1 MAFGLGFNKAK
12 SLSAAEKSVMQG
24 KIPAA
29 IQEYQKILE
38 HEPRDLV
45 VLNTVGDLLLR
56 ISKTAEALPYFYK
69 LGEAYVEDG
78 FVRNGIAVY
87 KKINRSDPTA
97 IEAICRLADLYTVQG
112 QLSDA
117 RGYLNQAVEYYSARG
132 ETAKCVELFEKLLL
146 MDPENA
152 AAKQKLATVYEQVGR
167 KDEAAAMFFSA
178 AEGFADRA
186 NPGEAEKVLKK
197 ARDLGYNSGEVTVL
211 QARVHIDAG
220 RGPEAVALLIAI
232 PDLESNRGA
241 LNLLFHAYMTAG
253 DPGAAGHVATTIF
266 QKFEDFAGV
275 EQVGAIFVEGGD
287 TAQALAL
294 YESVADA
301 AIQHRQTQ
309 PLAEGLRNVLA
320 QDRDNEQA
328 YQLQRRIYKASGEN
342 GAFVDASD
350 QLAEALARRGE
361 YAAARDVYAELLQL
375 EPNHPMHKQR
385 MQQMAMRSGGGP
397 AGAAAA
403 SPDAPAF
410 TLGMPGD
417 SGALIPSSDFDLGAA
432 LNDPHSQGIVES
444 ALAEAD
450 HQATFLQTDEAI
462 ATLHNALEQ
471 LPGNVVLNQKL
482 IEICEQA
489 QRWSEAV
496 AACGALAEA
505 FVMAGDGENAARYSD
520 LQARYQAISDGGAI
534 PPSSAHDSPA
544 PEFEMPEATPF
555 DMPASSLVSPGF
567 DSTGF
572 DSPGFDSPGAPEFPG
587 VAEFAIPDAMP
598 MDIAEMKTPAAAPEV
613 TISLPPEFTTD
624 VVVGSGTGTHEV
636 DLSGEWETLM
646 ASDGERLAEEV
657 ASHLSA
663 GRVSEAS
670 LALEMLRATAPDDPR
685 LNELE
690 SQVQQA
696 VLGDAPAEPAPEPVA
711 APVPELAPE
720 MADIPD
726 FSEFQMPSEM
736 VPETS
741 VSPLEWPSE
750 PAAFE
755 FPVDAPMEEAI
766 APPVIEAAPVFE
778 APPVIAPQ
786 PVATPP
792 PAPAPQVVSAVAFPP
807 HEDEFEL
814 DLESPAGPAADDFV
828 LELEE
833 PTFHPTPAPPA
844 PAPVAFAPPPPP
856 VAPAPVKPAPAS
868 PPLSMADLLG
878 TVEASLNDLVPPAAK
893 AAPPLAAKP
902 APPPAREPA
911 HEPVK
916 KAPARTPAA
925 PSSGGLADV
934 FADFKQEM
942 EQDSAVDSDVENHYN
957 MGMAFKEMGLYDEA
971 IGEFQKAFHGAESAP
986 AHPNFIPVCSL
997 LAHCFM
1003 EKNLPELAVTWLQK
1017 ALKAPG
1023 LDREGEMALR
1033 YEIGSAQ
1040 EAAGQKAAAMESFM
1054 LVYALNID
1062 YRDVADRIRSL
1073 KGN

>member
-38 HEPRDLV
+38 QEPRDLV

-56 ISKTAEALPYFYK
+56 INKTAEALPYFYK

-87 KKINRSDPTA
+87 KKINRADGTA
-97 IEAICRLADLYTVQG
+97 INAICRLADLYTVQG

-117 RGYLNQAVEYYSARG
+117 RGYLNQAVEYYSSRG

-152 AAKQKLATVYEQVGR
+152 TAKQRLATVYEQVGR

-197 ARDLGYNSGEVTVL
+197 ARDLGYDSGEVTVL

-220 RGPEAVALLIAI
+220 RGPEAVQLLIAI
-232 PDLESNRGA
+232 PDLESNRAA
-241 LNLLFHAYMTAG
+241 LNLLFHAYMSAG
-253 DPGAAGHVATTIF
+253 DPVAAGHVATTIF

-275 EQVGAIFVEGGD
+275 EQVGATFVEAGD

-294 YESVADA
+294 YEGVADA
-301 AIQHRQTQ
+301 AIRHRQTQ
-309 PLAEGLRNVLA
+309 PLADGLRNVLA

-328 YQLQRRIYKASGEN
+328 YQLQRRVYKASGEN

-361 YAAARDVYAELLQL
+361 YAAARDIYAELVKL
-375 EPNHPMHKQR
+375 EPNNPMHKQR
-385 MQQMAMRSGGGP
+385 MQQMVMRSGGSP
-397 AGAAAA
+397 AGSAAA
-403 SPDAPAF
+403 SAHAP
-410 TLGMPGD
+410 TLTVDMPED
-417 SGALIPSSDFDLGAA
+417 SGALMPIGDFDLAAA
-432 LNDPHSQGIVES
+432 LDPHSQGIVES

-450 HQATFLQTDEAI
+450 HQATFLQTDDAI
-462 ATLHNALEQ
+462 ATLRNALEQ
-471 LPGNVVLNQKL
+471 LPGNVALNQKL

-489 QRWSEAV
+489 QRWSEAI
-496 AACGALAEA
+496 AACEALAEA

-520 LQARYQAISDGGAI
+520 LQARYQAIRDGGAL
-534 PPSSAHDSPA
+534 PSSSAHDSGA

-555 DMPASSLVSPGF
+555 EMPTSSF
-567 DSTGF
+567 DS
-572 DSPGFDSPGAPEFPG
+572 GAPEFPG
-587 VAEFAIPDAMP
+587 VAEFTIPDALP
-598 MDIAEMKTPAAAPEV
+598 MGMAEMETPASAPED
-613 TISLPPEFTTD
+613 TISLPMEFTSDTS
-624 VVVGSGTGTHEV
+624 VGSGTGTHEV

-646 ASDGERLAEEV
+646 ASDGDRLADEIGG
-657 ASHLSA
+657 HLSA

-670 LALEMLRATAPDDPR
+670 LALEMMRAVAPDDPR
-685 LNELE
+685 LNDLE
-690 SQVQQA
+690 SQVQRA
-696 VLGDAPAEPAPEPVA
+696 VLGEEPAELAPEPVVSPVPEF
-711 APVPELAPE
+711 APVPEPAPE

-726 FSEFQMPSEM
+726 FGDFQMPAETA
-736 VPETS
+736 PETS

-755 FPVDAPMEEAI
+755 FPVEAPVEEAV
-766 APPVIEAAPVFE
+766 ALPVIEAPAAIE
-778 APPVIAPQ
+778 APPVI
-786 PVATPP
+786 VPP
-792 PAPAPQVVSAVAFPP
+792 PIPEPQVVSGVAFPS

-814 DLESPAGPAADDFV
+814 DLESPAGPASDDFE
-828 LELEE
+828 LELED
-833 PTFHPTPAPPA
+833 PTFHPAPTPPD
-844 PAPVAFAPPPPP
+844 PAPVALAPPPPT
-856 VAPAPVKPAPAS
+856 VAPPAAVPVPAAAPMG
-868 PPLSMADLLG
+868 MADLLG
-878 TVEASLNDLVPPAAK
+878 TVEASLSDIVPQAVK
-893 AAPPLAAKP
+893 T
-902 APPPAREPA
+902 APPPPTREHAPEPA
-911 HEPVK
+911 R
-916 KAPARTPAA
+916 KAPARTPPPAL
-925 PSSGGLADV
+925 SSGGLADV

-942 EQDSAVDSDVENHYN
+942 EQDSAIDSDVENHYN

-971 IGEFQKAFHGAESAP
+971 IGEFQKAFHGAENAP

-997 LAHCFM
+997 LAHCFL